1 MGGLGN
7 LDWDSHVKAFNSQW
21 MTRYVD
27 PSVSQ
32 WKDLMDFF
40 SPDGQK
46 GKQKFPEGRGI
57 LFSKLSTM
65 DKIKLMADVP
75 KTHTTHERA

>member
-7 LDWDSHVKAFNSQW
+7 LDWDSHVTAFNSQW

-32 WKDLMDFF
+32 WKDLMDLFLLTDKKANRN
-40 SPDGQK
+40 SQK
-46 GKQKFPEGRGI
+46 AEASS
-57 LFSKLSTM
+57 L
-65 DKIKLMADVP
+65 VN
-75 KTHTTHERA
+75 

>member
-32 WKDLMDFF
+32 WKDLVDLFLLT
-40 SPDGQK
+40 DKK
-46 GKQKFPEGRGI
+46 GKQKFP
-57 LFSKLSTM
+57 
-65 DKIKLMADVP
+65 
-75 KTHTTHERA
+75 